1 MSEPF
6 YSDVSIPV
14 RSDLADAQQESW
26 QRLAQ
31 PGTWWNG
38 RERVAIAAEVRRARG
53 CSYCKSR
60 KAALSPYAI
69 EGRHDCGDVL
79 PEAAIEVIH
88 RVTTD
93 PQRLSRVF
101 YEQAIEDGL
110 TSEQYVELISCT
122 VLTISVDAFCYS
134 LGIALREL
142 PEPLPGEPTRLKA
155 DGTFSDGAFVPLLAK
170 PRGRDADLYSE
181 VKTPIVPNVIR
192 ALSSVPDELPDLIKV
207 AQAEYLKLDKVSDFT
222 AHRSLDRQQ
231 TELIATRVSAL
242 NECFY

>member
-1 MSEPF
+1 MSHPF
-6 YSDVSIPV
+6 YSDARIPI
-14 RSDLADAQQESW
+14 RSDLADAQQASW

-38 RERVAIAAEVRRARG
+38 RERVAVAAEVRRARG
-53 CSYCKSR
+53 CSYCKAR

-93 PQRLSRVF
+93 PQRLSRAF
-101 YEQAIEDGL
+101 YEKAIEDGL
-110 TSEQYVELISCT
+110 TSEQYVELIGCT

-142 PEPLPGEPTRLKA
+142 PEPEPGEPSRLKA
-155 DGTFSDGAFVPLLAK
+155 EGTFADGAFVPLLAK
-170 PRGRDADLYSE
+170 PSGRDADLYSE
-181 VKTPIVPNVIR
+181 IPTPIVPNVIR
-192 ALSSVPDELPDLIKV
+192 ALSSVPDELRDLIPL
-207 AQAEYLKLDKVSDFT
+207 AQAEYLTLDKVSDFT
-222 AHRSLDRQQ
+222 AHRSLDRKQ